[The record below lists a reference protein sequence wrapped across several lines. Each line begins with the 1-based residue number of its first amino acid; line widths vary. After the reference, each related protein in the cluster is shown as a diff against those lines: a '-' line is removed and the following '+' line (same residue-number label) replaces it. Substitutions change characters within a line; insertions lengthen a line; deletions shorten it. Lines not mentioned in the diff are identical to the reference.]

1 MNKILDYNTD
11 KKKKKKPSGSDKVV
25 RLFAII
31 IIIFA
36 ICLIGSGAYKYIIR
50 KNASKPTDVA
60 KPVIEVTQDG
70 STAVIKVTHTKALE
84 KIVYSFNNGRE
95 TTIKTTGGNEASEI
109 IPLPS
114 GENTLLV
121 KVTDVDNVEATFEQ
135 TFVSESGEDI
145 INPVISLNVSAETK
159 KLVITATDETAI
171 DFITYRW
178 NTDEEVTVKADEE
191 NQTKIEVEIDILRGS
206 NDLTVVAVD
215 KANNTTTESKSY
227 TGLTK
232 PEVSIIL
239 ANDKKSAEV
248 VIKHDGG
255 IKSVLFNINGQ
266 ELTPEVPEGNPTEL
280 SYPIENLPTGTYQ
293 FKVKATSVDDTVA
306 EDEIT
311 IENEETVLTP
321 EPGNGTEAIS
331 CNIENAGD
339 GENANVTIHAEAGVE
354 KVVLEVAGQSY
365 DVYSYDGTTLYD
377 LSFQV
382 GMLSGNNQYKV
393 TVTAIGGQIEEY
405 TQELSK

>member
-1 MNKILDYNTD
+1 MNQILDYNTD
-11 KKKKKKPSGSDKVV
+11 NRGSKKPSGSDKVV
-25 RLFAII
+25 RVFGII

-36 ICLIGSGAYKYIIR
+36 ICLIGGGAYNYISR
-50 KNASKPTDVA
+50 KNASKPVA
-60 KPVIEVTQDG
+60 QEKPVIEVTQDG
-70 STAVIKVTHTKALE
+70 ATAVIKVTHTKALE
-84 KIVYSFNNGRE
+84 KIVYSFNSGRE
-95 TTIKTTGGNEASEI
+95 TTIKTTGGNEASEVI
-109 IPLPS
+109 SLPS

-121 KVTDVDNVEATFEQ
+121 KVTDVDNVEATFEK

-145 INPVISLNVSAETK
+145 INPVISLNVSTETK

-178 NTDEEVTVKADEE
+178 NTDEEVTVTAEE
-191 NQTKIEVEIDILRGS
+191 DSPTKIEVEIDILRGS

-266 ELTPEVPEGNPTEL
+266 ELNPEVPEGNPTEL

-311 IENEETVLTP
+311 IENEETILTP
-321 EPGNGTEAIS
+321 DPGNGSEAIS
-331 CNIENAGD
+331 CVIENAGD

-354 KVVLEVAGQSY
+354 KVVLEVAGSSY

-377 LSFQV
+377 LSFQI
-382 GMLSGNNQYKV
+382 GMLDGSNQYKV

>member
-1 MNKILDYNTD
+1 MNQILDYNTD
-11 KKKKKKPSGSDKVV
+11 NRGSKKPSGSDKVV

-121 KVTDVDNVEATFEQ
+121 KVTDIDNVEATFEQ

-178 NTDEEVTVKADEE
+178 NTDEEVTVKAEEE

-306 EDEIT
+306 EDEVT

-331 CNIENAGD
+331 CSIENAGD

-365 DVYSYDGTTLYD
+365 DVYAYDGTTLYD
-377 LSFQV
+377 LSFQI

>member
-1 MNKILDYNTD
+1 MNQILDYNTD
-11 KKKKKKPSGSDKVV
+11 NRGSKKPSGSDKVV

-178 NTDEEVTVKADEE
+178 NTDEEVTVKAEEE

-331 CNIENAGD
+331 CSIENAGD
-339 GENANVTIHAEAGVE
+339 GENANVTIHAEAGIE

-365 DVYSYDGTTLYD
+365 DVYAYDRTTLYD

>member
-1 MNKILDYNTD
+1 MNQILDYNTD
-11 KKKKKKPSGSDKVV
+11 NRGSKKPSGSDKVV

-178 NTDEEVTVKADEE
+178 NTDEEVTVKAEEE

-331 CNIENAGD
+331 CSIENAGD
-339 GENANVTIHAEAGVE
+339 GENANVTIHAEAGIE

-365 DVYSYDGTTLYD
+365 DVYAYDGTTLYD

>member
-1 MNKILDYNTD
+1 MNQILDYNTD
-11 KKKKKKPSGSDKVV
+11 NRGSKKPSGSDKVV

-178 NTDEEVTVKADEE
+178 NTDEEVTVKAEEE

-306 EDEIT
+306 EDEVT

-331 CNIENAGD
+331 CSIENAGD

-365 DVYSYDGTTLYD
+365 DVYAYDGTTLYD
-377 LSFQV
+377 LSFQI